1 MNSYLVWKKEM
12 VKNFWPRALAAVFCT
27 LLTITPAFAETLT
40 FNSFLSEALNNSYKL
55 KTSKIDTAAA
65 KAGVKEAKAAYYP
78 TLQGYAT
85 TERYNDLSDGT
96 RQITAVGN
104 EILLNRDYYQ
114 DVAAVGLNYNLF
126 DFGIRKRGLDIA
138 RADDKQKEAL
148 LLKDTRDLKLDVVE
162 LYGETLALYK
172 TLEIKREILGLYREL
187 FQMNKRLRLAGE
199 VSEIDVTNAEI
210 DISET
215 ESEIRE
221 LENSFLKRLTE
232 FSYYTNKN
240 YELETIELADFEE
253 NTENNITPVSAIVSG
268 RRERSNPEK
277 EREAAKL
284 SIEKT
289 EKSSSK
295 AAPEN
300 SFDLQ
305 NSLEAKTYDL
315 EILKKKKELEI
326 QKRANLP
333 KISFDTRYNL
343 YGSDSNNY
351 FDSFSDIEQRSL
363 SFRISTSF
371 TMFDGFKNVNAV
383 NKKELEVEKLKVQ
396 KEQELAE
403 LKKKYEQIRLDSENA
418 ALQGKN
424 SKRTL
429 ALVNKNLENL
439 ERLNANGIIAKAECV
454 KKKLELLNKKQKLEE
469 TRIRNYVMG
478 YKLRVLELQGEG
490 QEWYWTSIPKNNL
503 SFG

>member
-1 MNSYLVWKKEM
+1 MKE
-12 VKNFWPRALAAVFCT
+12 KCILLIALCLLNILPSAAE
-27 LLTITPAFAETLT
+27 PLT
-40 FNSFLSEALNNSYKL
+40 FTSLLNTALQNSYKL
-55 KTSKIDTAAA
+55 KASKIDSAIT
-65 KAGVKEAKAAYYP
+65 KAGIKEAKAGYYP

-85 TERYNDLSDGT
+85 TEKYNDLSDGT

-114 DVAAVGLNYNLF
+114 DVAAIGLNYNLF

-138 RADDKQKEAL
+138 KADDKQKEAL

-172 TLEIKREILGLYREL
+172 ALEIKREVLKLYNEL
-187 FQMNKRLRLAGE
+187 FQMNKRLRIAGE
-199 VSEIDVTNAEI
+199 ISEIEVTNSEINVSETKSEIAEI
-210 DISET
+210 KNNLS
-215 ESEIRE
+215 
-221 LENSFLKRLTE
+221 KRLAE
-232 FSYYTNKN
+232 FSYYTNMS
-240 YELETIELADFEE
+240 YGIDEVEIEDFEE
-253 NTENNITPVSAIVSG
+253 APEDNIPKNLPEVLPIGDVKRLSA
-268 RRERSNPEK
+268 R
-277 EREAAKL
+277 
-284 SIEKT
+284 KT
-289 EKSSSK
+289 EKPVTKSSI
-295 AAPEN
+295 N
-300 SFDLQ
+300 DDTNFDLQ

-333 KISFDTRYNL
+333 KVSFDTRYNL
-343 YGSDSNNY
+343 YGSDTNRY
-351 FDSFSDIEQRSL
+351 FDSFSDMEQRSL

-403 LKKKYEQIRLDSENA
+403 LKKKYEQIRFDSENA

-424 SKRTL
+424 SARTL
-429 ALVNKNLENL
+429 ALVNKNLENI
-439 ERLNANGIIAKAECV
+439 ERLNANGIIGRVECV
-454 KKKLELLNKKQKLEE
+454 KKKLELLDKKQKLEE

-478 YKLRVLELQGEG
+478 YKLRVLVEAKGE
-490 QEWYWTSIPKNNL
+490 E
-503 SFG
+503 